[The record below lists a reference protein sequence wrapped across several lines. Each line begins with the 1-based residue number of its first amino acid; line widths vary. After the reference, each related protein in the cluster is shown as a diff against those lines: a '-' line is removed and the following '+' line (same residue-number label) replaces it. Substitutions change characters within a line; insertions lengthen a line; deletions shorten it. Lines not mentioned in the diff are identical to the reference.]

1 MKTQTVSDVVEEK
14 NIPLDEILDV
24 FEGYGYGKE
33 EMQDFLDSGMTD
45 LSDAFPELK
54 ELLNGKKRKPKS
66 PVPSEEKLDYEIVND
81 KSLDAIKDNFTPPGA
96 KGEKKMSKRMFSPDM
111 LCPKCKEPM
120 LYQAKGG
127 IIKCSKC
134 GNEVGEKELDN
145 LDLYKSPNI
154 ENDDFDE
161 DELYDQM
168 ESMGDMPSD
177 MQLHKALKKA
187 DTNDNGKIEVDEMA
201 DFQKSL
207 DDYAAKNKK
216 GRDDIPVTTR
226 R

>member
-1 MKTQTVSDVVEEK
+1 MADKT
-14 NIPLDEILDV
+14 
-24 FEGYGYGKE
+24 Y
-33 EMQDFLDSGMTD
+33 
-45 LSDAFPELK
+45 
-54 ELLNGKKRKPKS
+54 
-66 PVPSEEKLDYEIVND
+66 
-81 KSLDAIKDNFTPPGA
+81 DAIKDNFTPPGV
-96 KGEKKMSKRMFSPDM
+96 KSKKKTEGEKKMSKRMFSPDI

-134 GNEVGEKELDN
+134 GNEVGEKELDT

-168 ESMGDMPSD
+168 ESMGDLPSD

-187 DTNDNGKIEVDEMA
+187 DTNDNGKIEKDEMA

-207 DDYAAKNKK
+207 DDYASKNKK